1 MKEQVKYFTKI
12 TSNAIF
18 SFIKINL
25 LGSVNTL
32 ICCVI
37 GSFLLSANVG
47 HAAHT
52 NSGALVL
59 LVFFTS
65 KPIGTILLV
74 LIFLAP
80 ILYVIIG
87 NKYIISKVIHR
98 LIKDKSESTITPLL
112 DRVLTKFKNNQ
123 PDGIRIGAD
132 MGLAKIKLLDQV
144 KSETDNKLLKKVL
157 SFGLKKIKLDEI
169 DLSQKNINF
178 KEVIKTKIITALHN
192 TTEPSR
198 KGILAILI
206 LQWIFLVMIWILKI

>member
-12 TSNAIF
+12 TSIAVF

-25 LGSVNTL
+25 LGSANTL

-37 GSFLLSANVG
+37 GSFLLSVNVG

-52 NSGALVL
+52 NSGALIL

-80 ILYVIIG
+80 FLYMILG
-87 NKYIISKVIHR
+87 NKYILSKVIHR
-98 LIKDKSESTITPLL
+98 LIKDKSESTIIPLL

-123 PDGIRIGAD
+123 PDGIKIGAD
-132 MGLAKIKLLDQV
+132 LGLAKIKLLDQV
-144 KSETDNKLLKKVL
+144 KSETDNKWLKKVL
-157 SFGLKKIKLDEI
+157 SFGLKKIKLDDV
-169 DLSQKNINF
+169 DLSQNNIDF
-178 KEVIKTKIITALHN
+178 KDVIKTKTITALHDS
-192 TTEPSR
+192 TEPSR
-198 KGILAILI
+198 KGILAVLI
-206 LQWIFLVMIWILKI
+206 LQWIFLLLIWIIKL

>member
-12 TSNAIF
+12 TSIAVF
-18 SFIKINL
+18 SFIKIIL
-25 LGSVNTL
+25 LGSINTL
-32 ICCVI
+32 ICCTI

-52 NSGALVL
+52 NSGALIL

-65 KPIGTILLV
+65 KPIGTILLI

-80 ILYVIIG
+80 VLYIILG

-123 PDGIRIGAD
+123 PDGIKIGAD
-132 MGLAKIKLLDQV
+132 LGLAKIKLLDQV
-144 KSETDNKLLKKVL
+144 KSETDNKWLKKVL
-157 SFGLKKIKLDEI
+157 SFGLKKIKLDDV
-169 DLSQKNINF
+169 DLSQDNIDF
-178 KEVIKTKIITALHN
+178 KDVIKTKTITALHN
-192 TTEPSR
+192 STEPSR
-198 KGILAILI
+198 KGILAVLI
-206 LQWIFLVMIWILKI
+206 LQWIFVLLIWIIKL